1 MAKKTVL
8 EEVKARMQE
17 MQDKKAG
24 ELQAIHEKK
33 TEAQTQK
40 EAAELAL
47 KEATER
53 MDLDAYEEA
62 KTARRKAQTAI
73 DMYGGRYSQISKQE
87 YISEEESDKVID
99 SLLEYEEQ
107 LAADFRRAAA
117 EYFRQLEALLKEYRS
132 EVADVENTLTRW
144 QRDIHAN
151 YNTRGA
157 TSYFDEFTGQYTGR
171 SKDPYPVHKYVY
183 TGCAEAQRLYDYL
196 ENEKLVKGAN

>member
-1 MAKKTVL
+1 MAKQTVL
-8 EEVKARMQE
+8 QEVKARMQE

-62 KTARRKAQTAI
+62 KQARRKAQTAI
-73 DMYGGRYSQISKQE
+73 DMYGGRYNQIKQQE

-99 SLLEYEEQ
+99 GLLEYEKQ
-107 LAADFRRAAA
+107 LAEDFRAAVA
-117 EYFRQLEALLKEYRS
+117 EPLKALATILQDYQN
-132 EVADVENTLTRW
+132 EVSDTERTITAWGAN
-144 QRDIHAN
+144 IHAN
-151 YNTRGA
+151 YNTRGRSIYTDAEGRQTTRSA
-157 TSYFDEFTGQYTGR
+157 TPT
-171 SKDPYPVHKYVY
+171 PVHSMPY
-183 TGCAEAQRLYDYL
+183 TGCNEAHQLKEYLDKAAGLY
-196 ENEKLVKGAN
+196 

>member
-1 MAKKTVL
+1 MAKQTVL
-8 EEVKARMQE
+8 QEVKARMQE

-62 KTARRKAQTAI
+62 KQARRKAQTAI
-73 DMYGGRYSQISKQE
+73 DMYGGRYNQIKQQE

-99 SLLEYEEQ
+99 GLLDYEKQ
-107 LAADFRRAAA
+107 LAENFRAAVA
-117 EYFRQLEALLKEYRS
+117 EPLKALATILQDYQN
-132 EVADVENTLTRW
+132 EVSDTERTITAWGAN
-144 QRDIHAN
+144 IHAN
-151 YNTRGA
+151 YNTRGRSIYTDAEGRQTTRSA
-157 TSYFDEFTGQYTGR
+157 TPT
-171 SKDPYPVHKYVY
+171 PVHSMPY
-183 TGCAEAQRLYDYL
+183 TGCSEAHQLKEYLDKAAGLY
-196 ENEKLVKGAN
+196 

>member
-1 MAKKTVL
+1 MAKQTVL
-8 EEVKARMQE
+8 QEVKARMQE
-17 MQDKKAG
+17 MQDKKAA
-24 ELQAIHEKK
+24 ELQAIHEKQ

-73 DMYGGRYSQISKQE
+73 DMYGGRYKQISQQE

-99 SLLEYEEQ
+99 GLLDYEKQLAEDFKAAVAEPLKQ
-107 LAADFRRAAA
+107 LAAILTG
-117 EYFRQLEALLKEYRS
+117 YQN
-132 EVADVENTLTRW
+132 EVADTERTISAWGAN
-144 QRDIHAN
+144 IHAN

-157 TSYFDEFTGQYTGR
+157 STFTDPATGQPTHR
-171 SKDPYPVHKYVY
+171 SANPGPVHRMGYN
-183 TGCAEAQRLYDYL
+183 GCNEAAQLKDYL
-196 ENEKLVKGAN
+196 DKAAGLY